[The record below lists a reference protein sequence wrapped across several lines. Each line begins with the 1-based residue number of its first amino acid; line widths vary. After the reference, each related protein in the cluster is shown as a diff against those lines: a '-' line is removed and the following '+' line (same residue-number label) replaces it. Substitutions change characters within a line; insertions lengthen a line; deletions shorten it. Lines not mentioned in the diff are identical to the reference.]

1 VNVDQFLDA
10 FSMTDER
17 YELVDGV
24 PVEAVGAGPRHSRIQ
39 GNLLSNL
46 HVRLGDGPC
55 EVFGAN
61 MGLQVG
67 EHDLRF
73 PDAAI
78 YCDPAD
84 VAPENDATRFFNRP
98 RVLFEI
104 VSASTADADG
114 LNRLIAYQRLPS
126 VDTIVQIDSDHCI
139 LTTYV
144 RAADNAWT
152 MMTHPPGSSLRL
164 RDPEIVLTSDEI
176 FRRVPA
182 PAQPTADMG

>member
-1 VNVDQFLDA
+1 MNVDQFLDA
-10 FSMTDER
+10 FAMTDER

-39 GNLLSNL
+39 GNLLANL

-61 MGLQVG
+61 MSLRVG
-67 EHDLRF
+67 EYDLRL

-84 VAPENDATRFFNRP
+84 VAPENDAKRFFNHP

-104 VSASTADADG
+104 VSASTADAVS

-126 VDTIVQIDSDHCI
+126 VDTIVQIDLDRCI

-144 RAADNAWT
+144 RAADTSWT
-152 MMTHPPGSSLRL
+152 MTRYPPGSSLRL
-164 RDPEIVLTSDEI
+164 RAPEIVLTADEI

-182 PAQPTADMG
+182 PAQVIADMG